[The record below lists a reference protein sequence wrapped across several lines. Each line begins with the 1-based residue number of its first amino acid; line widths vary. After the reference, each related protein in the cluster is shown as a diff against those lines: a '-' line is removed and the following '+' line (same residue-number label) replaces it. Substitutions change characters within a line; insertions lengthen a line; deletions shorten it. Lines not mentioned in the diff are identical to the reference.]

1 MAATLL
7 HSLALSA
14 RQEEQQESAVS
25 DFQYYDYVPSMA
37 AAIIFVIL
45 FGASTGWHIWQMI
58 KTKTWFLALMQPTEV
73 IVLTKTALK
82 VETIG
87 YIGRAVSHT
96 EAPDYTLGP
105 YIIQSIFL
113 LVAPA
118 LFAASIYMMLGR
130 IVVML
135 DAQRALF
142 IRVSWLT
149 KIFVCGDVLSFL
161 MQAAGGGLLSSGDV
175 ETINTGESVV
185 VGGLFVQIIFF
196 GLFVISA
203 SIFHVRIS
211 RMPTQRCYD
220 LPFWKPQMYALYAV
234 SIAIFVR
241 SIVRVVEF
249 LQGYSGFII
258 THEAFLYVFDAV
270 VMWGAMVTMNWIHPG
285 QVAEELRAQRSRR
298 SVNTREEADKEGVR
312 MDYVPV

>member
-58 KTKTWFLALMQPTEV
+58 KTKTWFLVPFL
-73 IVLTKTALK
+73 IGGFL
-82 VETIG
+82 ETIG

-175 ETINTGESVV
+175 DTINTGESVV
-185 VGGLFVQIIFF
+185 VGGLFVQIVFF

-211 RMPTQRCYD
+211 RMPTQRCYE

-270 VMWGAMVTMNWIHPG
+270 VMWGAMATMNWIHPG
-285 QVAEELRAQRSRR
+285 QVAEELRVQRSRR

>member
-7 HSLALSA
+7 HSFALSA
-14 RQEEQQESAVS
+14 RQEEQQESAIS
-25 DFQYYDYVPSMA
+25 DFQYYSYVPSMP

-45 FGASTGWHIWQMI
+45 FGASTGWHLWQMI
-58 KTKTWFLALMQPTEV
+58 KTKTWFLIPFL
-73 IVLTKTALK
+73 IGGFL
-82 VETIG
+82 ETIG

-118 LFAASIYMMLGR
+118 LFAASVYMMLGR

-135 DAQRALF
+135 DAQRSLF

-161 MQAAGGGLLSSGDV
+161 MQASGGGLQATGSVD
-175 ETINTGESVV
+175 TINTGESVV

-203 SIFHVRIS
+203 SIFHVRVS
-211 RMPTQRCYD
+211 RMPTQKCYE

-249 LQGYSGFII
+249 LQGYSGYII

-270 VMWGAMVTMNWIHPG
+270 VMWGAMITMNWIHPG
-285 QVAEELRAQRSRR
+285 QVAEELRIQRSRR
-298 SVNTREEADKEGVR
+298 GVNTRAEEDKEGVR

>member
-1 MAATLL
+1 
-7 HSLALSA
+7 
-14 RQEEQQESAVS
+14 
-25 DFQYYDYVPSMA
+25 
-37 AAIIFVIL
+37 
-45 FGASTGWHIWQMI
+45 
-58 KTKTWFLALMQPTEV
+58 
-73 IVLTKTALK
+73 
-82 VETIG
+82 
-87 YIGRAVSHT
+87 
-96 EAPDYTLGP
+96 
-105 YIIQSIFL
+105 
-113 LVAPA
+113 
-118 LFAASIYMMLGR
+118 
-130 IVVML
+130 ML

-161 MQAAGGGLLSSGDV
+161 MQASGGGLQASGNVD
-175 ETINTGESVV
+175 TINTGESVV

-203 SIFHVRIS
+203 SIFHVRVS

-270 VMWGAMVTMNWIHPG
+270 VMWGAMITMNWIHPG
-285 QVAEELRAQRSRR
+285 QVAEELRTQRSRR
-298 SVNTREEADKEGVR
+298 GVNRREEADKDGVR

>member
-14 RQEEQQESAVS
+14 RQEEQQESAIS
-25 DFQYYDYVPSMA
+25 DFQYYSYVPSMA

-45 FGASTGWHIWQMI
+45 FGASTGWHMWQMI
-58 KTKTWFLALMQPTEV
+58 KTKTWFLIPFL
-73 IVLTKTALK
+73 IGGFL
-82 VETIG
+82 ETIG
-87 YIGRAVSHT
+87 YIGRAVSNT

-161 MQAAGGGLLSSGDV
+161 MQASGGGLQASGNVD
-175 ETINTGESVV
+175 TINTGESVV

-203 SIFHVRIS
+203 SIFHVRVS

-241 SIVRVVEF
+241 SI
-249 LQGYSGFII
+249 
-258 THEAFLYVFDAV
+258 
-270 VMWGAMVTMNWIHPG
+270 
-285 QVAEELRAQRSRR
+285 
-298 SVNTREEADKEGVR
+298 
-312 MDYVPV
+312 